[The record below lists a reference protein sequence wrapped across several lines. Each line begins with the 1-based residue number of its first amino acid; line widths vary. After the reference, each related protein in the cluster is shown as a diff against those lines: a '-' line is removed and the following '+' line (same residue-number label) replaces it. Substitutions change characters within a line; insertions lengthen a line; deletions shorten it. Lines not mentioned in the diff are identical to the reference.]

1 MDPSSSNSA
10 TPANPATQPNSTPPL
25 IGWEAVRQD
34 EQNAIDCSLGAHGG
48 ALTGLA
54 FSGGGI
60 RSATFCLGIIQGMA
74 AKRKLSTFDYLST
87 VSGGGY
93 VGSWL
98 SALICRRAAGDVAK
112 FEAMISPQ
120 EKLKSLVAP
129 IVDSS
134 VEHPCLQWLRKYSN
148 YLTPRVGV
156 FGIDTWTAIA
166 TYLRNLTLNW
176 LVLVPLLITL
186 IAVAL
191 LELPMAQ
198 WLHQQGWRALLI
210 AAFVSLVCV
219 ACAIGFSIDK
229 PPANSTPRDLDI
241 RQRVV
246 AGVGLGTVLTAWVA
260 AIALGAAPQTFGF
273 ANTQFGKL
281 AFGCLTDTGL
291 GATSATNA
299 MRVAGWAAIAGGANL
314 VVWALMAAV
323 RHFTDEPEARSATAA
338 KDYDSGLKMTEKWWQ
353 WLLPLLASGAL
364 AGVLLML
371 WTRARHRWMEGLDA
385 DSLAPAAFDSII
397 GMPVVLVI
405 MSHAI
410 LLFIGL
416 AKRRMGEADREWL
429 GRLGAILF
437 LLGMAWLAAYAM
449 IWLGAVAA
457 SLQHALGTWFAG
469 VGVSAWLLQTL
480 AAVILGKSSVTGAG
494 KDTSTGKKWL
504 ELMLSVAPYLFV
516 AGLVAA
522 TSYVLFNVLHMSF
535 AAQAPS
541 VRLDS
546 LQGNTLDALDSVG
559 QTGGLKLALVV
570 FGFAVLTALMSWRVD
585 INLFSYNR
593 FYGNRLA
600 RAYLGAS
607 RHRDARKIERR
618 NANPFTDLDTD
629 DDLCMAM
636 LATHKPDGT
645 PMSVQRP
652 LHIINTALNITGAPD
667 LAWQSRKAA
676 SFTFSPLHCGYAF
689 PAAKAMAGV
698 EPLDAIEGYRR
709 SYEYGVSSDGSQPL
723 EAMGQINRGV
733 TFAMAFPTSGAAASP
748 NMGYHSTPAMAL
760 LLTTFNVR
768 LGRWFG
774 NPRDEQAWQRRTPTF
789 SLRALVNELLGD
801 TGFTQPWLYL
811 SDGGHFENL
820 GIYELVRRRLKLIV
834 AVDAA
839 EDPEYTFGDLAN
851 ATRLVS
857 ADFGVRIEM
866 PDIESMRPDATSK
879 VATNAFTFGK
889 IHYPDGSV
897 GVLIYV
903 KPVLLAD
910 SPVDVV
916 EYARR
921 GTGFPQESTGDQ
933 WFSEAQFESYRRL
946 GETIAHRLCEKDWGT
961 FGAASTP
968 ATPATPAPTAPPA
981 P

>member
-1 MDPSSSNSA
+1 M
-10 TPANPATQPNSTPPL
+10 
-25 IGWEAVRQD
+25 R
-34 EQNAIDCSLGAHGG
+34 
-48 ALTGLA
+48 
-54 FSGGGI
+54 
-60 RSATFCLGIIQGMA
+60 
-74 AKRKLSTFDYLST
+74 
-87 VSGGGY
+87 
-93 VGSWL
+93 
-98 SALICRRAAGDVAK
+98 K
-112 FEAMISPQ
+112 FEEMIAPVP
-120 EKLKSLVAP
+120 KLQVGQKSFVAP
-129 IVDSS
+129 SVDSS
-134 VEHPCLQWLRKYSN
+134 VEHPSLQWLRKYSN

-176 LVLVPLLITL
+176 LVLIPLLITL
-186 IAVAL
+186 IVVAL
-191 LELPMAQ
+191 LELPVAQ
-198 WLHQQGWRALLI
+198 WLHQQGWQALLT
-210 AAFVSLVCV
+210 AAFVSLAGV
-219 ACAIGFSIDK
+219 ACGIGFSIDK
-229 PPANSTPRDLDI
+229 PPANSSPRDLDI

-246 AGVGLGTVLTAWVA
+246 ASVGLGTVLTAWLT
-260 AIALGAAPQTFGF
+260 AIGLGATPPTFGL
-273 ANTQFGKL
+273 ASTQFGQL
-281 AFGCLTDTGL
+281 ILRYLTDIGL

-299 MRVAGWAAIAGGANL
+299 MRIAGWAAIAGAANL
-314 VVWALMAAV
+314 LVWALMAGV
-323 RHFTDEPEARSATAA
+323 RQFKDQPEARSATAA
-338 KDYDSGLKMTEKWWQ
+338 TDYDSGLKMTEKWWQ

-371 WTRARHRWMEGLDA
+371 WTGARHRWMTGYEA
-385 DSLAPAAFDSII
+385 ASLAPAAFDSVI
-397 GMPVVLVI
+397 GMPVVLII

-410 LLFIGL
+410 LLFIGR

-437 LLGMAWLAAYAM
+437 LLCMAWLAAYAM

-457 SLQHALGTWFAG
+457 TLQHDLGTWFAG
-469 VGVSAWLLQTL
+469 VGMSAWLLQTL

-494 KDTSTGKKWL
+494 KDKSAGKKWL
-504 ELMLSVAPYLFV
+504 ELVLSVAPYLFV

-522 TSYVLFNVLHMSF
+522 TSYLLFNVLHTYF
-535 AAQAPS
+535 AAHAPS
-541 VRLDS
+541 ALVDS
-546 LQGNTLDALDSVG
+546 LQSNTLDALESVR
-559 QTGGLKLALVV
+559 QTGAIRLALVML
-570 FGFAVLTALMSWRVD
+570 GLAALTALMSSRVD

-607 RHRDARKIERR
+607 RHRDTRKIERR

-629 DDLCMAM
+629 DDLSMAM
-636 LATHKPDGT
+636 LATHHPDGT
-645 PMSVQRP
+645 PMTVQRP

-676 SFTFSPLHCGYAF
+676 SFTFSPLHCGYGF
-689 PAAKAMAGV
+689 PTAKAMAGV
-698 EPLDAIEGYRR
+698 EPLEPIEGYRR
-709 SYEYGVSSDGSQPL
+709 SYEYGVSSDGAIGGQNKGKQD
-723 EAMGQINRGV
+723 EADVDSRINRGV

-839 EDPEYTFGDLAN
+839 EDTDYSFGDLAN
-851 ATRLVS
+851 AIRLVS
-857 ADFGVRIEM
+857 TDFGARIEM

-879 VATNAFTFGK
+879 VAKNAFTFGN

-903 KPVLLAD
+903 KPVLLVD
-910 SPVDVV
+910 SPADVV

-921 GTGFPQESTGDQ
+921 DTGFPQESTGDQ

-946 GETIAHRLCEKDWGT
+946 GETIAIQLCNRKWV
-961 FGAASTP
+961 AADAAITP
-968 ATPATPAPTAPPA
+968 AATEAPAPSPS
-981 P
+981 